1 MKNRNLMLPSL
12 MAAALWATGSEAAQP
27 AYVYTSIVHLSDGKT
42 LSCGVN
48 EPATMMRV
56 SSQTLTRREQTEA
69 DVLATQRLRL
79 LSGPTSD
86 YPTPYTA
93 PKVVCDPVS

>member
-1 MKNRNLMLPSL
+1 MKNRNLMLASIAL
-12 MAAALWATGSEAAQP
+12 AALWTSGSEAAQP
-27 AYVYTSIVHLSDGKT
+27 AYAYTTTVQLSDGKA
-42 LSCGVN
+42 LSCAVN
-48 EPATMMRV
+48 EPADALHV
-56 SSQTLTRREQTEA
+56 SSPPLTRREQTEA

-93 PKVVCDPVS
+93 PNVICGATG